1 MMATTLRTGDAVKVL
16 SGDSK
21 GTVAKLL
28 AIDKKKGKV
37 IVEGVNLRTKHV
49 KPMKEGESGN
59 ILKKEMPISM
69 SNIALADE
77 QPEPAAE

>member
-1 MMATTLRTGDAVKVL
+1 MPQ
-16 SGDSK
+16 